1 VKRLPSSDAYLA
13 CTRTRSESAARSGR
27 AETDRIPFPSR
38 VLRQSG
44 YFGFDCR
51 EERVDMMTL
60 TKPSVEG
67 MRVSQA
73 TSDDDEVSK
82 REPNSVDL

>member
-1 VKRLPSSDAYLA
+1 ML
-13 CTRTRSESAARSGR
+13 
-27 AETDRIPFPSR
+27 IP
-38 VLRQSG
+38 
-44 YFGFDCR
+44 
-51 EERVDMMTL
+51 